1 MRVILGVLRRSL
13 AGRGGWQVS
22 WLEMGR
28 SGSRLAAAS
37 YLRDVAA
44 SSVSVCLSVCLLPWL
59 PCQWSV
65 ASDVLIY
72 NISDFSWKTKQNPPW
87 SGGVSQPG
95 ICISVHSPL
104 CSPAL
109 LEGLLQLLLEQGNG
123 AVCQCADVPAKLSPC
138 RVLVPGR
145 CQSRGLRAQ
154 AGRAA

>member
-1 MRVILGVLRRSL
+1 MAGEL
-13 AGRGGWQVS
+13 AGDGAEWKQTSCCFLPERCCGILS
-22 WLEMGR
+22 L
-28 SGSRLAAAS
+28 
-37 YLRDVAA
+37 
-44 SSVSVCLSVCLLPWL
+44 CLSLFLLPWL

-72 NISDFSWKTKQNPPW
+72 NISDFSWKIKQNPPW
-87 SGGVSQPG
+87 SGGVSQAG

-145 CQSRGLRAQ
+145 
-154 AGRAA
+154 